1 MSVLAMTWAWGRSVG
16 HPAQKLVLMALAD
29 HADDRG
35 ICHPGI
41 ERIAQ
46 KVELAPRTVRRYL
59 GQLEEDGHIQRRRR
73 RRKNGTLGT
82 YQYRLRIPRQE
93 EDQRPSAASGLP
105 RPVAVS
111 DQWPSQ
117 VHTSGL
123 SSGRAE
129 PSVEPPVEEA
139 PPPPPLTPPGPEL
152 ERYFG
157 DEHQEAVIVLR
168 ALPGWSSVEERTFV
182 SRFSASSMQGELL
195 FRGVPSEMHPEVL
208 AEAVYQYVERRPGD
222 PPPVWSAARFRG
234 WANRSA
240 VRIREAVEG
249 RVAAGAGARA
259 SPAGGGRR
267 RAGGELDR
275 HIERWG
281 GLEE

>member
-41 ERIAQ
+41 DRIAE

-59 GQLEEDGHIQRRRR
+59 GDLVEAGHIQRRRR

-93 EDQRPSAASGLP
+93 GVQRPSAASGLS

-117 VHTSGL
+117 VPTSGR
-123 SSGRAE
+123 SSVRAE
-129 PSVEPPVEEA
+129 PSVEPSVKASPPA
-139 PPPPPLTPPGPEL
+139 PPPTPPAVEID
-152 ERYFG
+152 RYFG
-157 DEHQEAVIVLR
+157 EAHQEAVGVLR
-168 ALPGWSSVEERTFV
+168 ALPGWSPIEERTFLQ
-182 SRFSASSMQGELL
+182 RFTTSMQAELL
-195 FRGVPSEMHPEVL
+195 FRGVPPPMQPEIL
-208 AEAVYQYVERRPGD
+208 AEAIYQYVEVREGE
-222 PPPVWSAARFRG
+222 PPPSWSAARFSG
-234 WANRSA
+234 WLGRSA
-240 VRIREAVEG
+240 RQVRKTVEEREVREARP
-249 RVAAGAGARA
+249 RVDPGDRARA
-259 SPAGGGRR
+259 VKERLGLGRS
-267 RAGGELDR
+267 A
-275 HIERWG
+275 
-281 GLEE
+281 